1 MGRFSTFDRRGGK
14 NFSKFSDRVVNSR
27 RGRSRHPKR
36 RVTRQD
42 GHSRCSGKVGVRT
55 ASRTGSRARRSGL
68 LLRRCS
74 VGCSSPAGVRV
85 VMRGD
90 RGPFTNDEQT
100 SD

>member
-1 MGRFSTFDRRGGK
+1 MGRFSKPARGGGK

-55 ASRTGSRARRSGL
+55 ASRTGSSTQPNILPCRCQSCDAR
-68 LLRRCS
+68 
-74 VGCSSPAGVRV
+74 
-85 VMRGD
+85 
-90 RGPFTNDEQT
+90 
-100 SD
+100 